1 MKLLV
6 GTKNPGKLEGVKEA
20 ILVYYSDVVVDG
32 CDAESGVS
40 DQPVNDETL
49 VGARNRAKEALNFS
63 LRNSLQYDLFVGI
76 EEGIVELYGKW
87 FNANIAV
94 VLDPNGNEYIGL
106 GPLLPIPNCY
116 LNSIKENGLG
126 AIMNRMFD
134 KKSLN
139 TGLGGIYNLTNNSV
153 SRIHVT
159 KESVIM
165 ALTSFYN
172 SSWSDN
178 KRN

>member
-20 ILVYYSDVVVDG
+20 ILVYYSDVVIDG

-49 VGARNRAKEALNFS
+49 VGARNRAKEALNYS
-63 LRNSLQYDLFVGI
+63 LRNGLQYDLFVGI

-106 GPLLPIPNCY
+106 GPWLPIPNSC
-116 LNSIKENGLG
+116 LDDIKANVLG
-126 AIMNRMFD
+126 HVMNKMFD
-134 KKSLN
+134 KQSLN
-139 TGLGGIYNLTNNSV
+139 IGLGGIYNLTNNSV

-172 SSWSDN
+172 SNW
-178 KRN
+178 R

>member
-20 ILVYYSDVVVDG
+20 ILVYYSDVVIDG

-49 VGARNRAKEALNFS
+49 VGARNRAKEALNYS
-63 LRNSLQYDLFVGI
+63 LRNGLQYDLFVGI

-106 GPLLPIPNCY
+106 GPLLPIPNSY
-116 LNSIKENGLG
+116 LDDIKASGLG
-126 AIMNRMFD
+126 HVMNKMFD
-134 KKSLN
+134 KQSLN
-139 TGLGGIYNLTNNSV
+139 IGLGGIYNLTNNSV

-172 SSWSDN
+172 SNW
-178 KRN
+178 R

>member
-20 ILVYYSDVVVDG
+20 ILVYYSDVVIDG

-49 VGARNRAKEALNFS
+49 VGARNRAKEALNYS
-63 LRNSLQYDLFVGI
+63 LRNGLQYDLFVGI

-94 VLDPNGNEYIGL
+94 VLDPSGNEYIGL
-106 GPLLPIPNCY
+106 GPLLPIPNSY
-116 LNSIKENGLG
+116 LDDIKANGLG
-126 AIMNRMFD
+126 RVMNKMFD
-134 KKSLN
+134 KQSLN
-139 TGLGGIYNLTNNSV
+139 IGLGGIYNLTNNSV
-153 SRIHVT
+153 IRIHVT

-172 SSWSDN
+172 SNW
-178 KRN
+178 R